1 MQPNF
6 ETMTNAQLIAYAL
19 AHREHIE
26 PLRVLYQR
34 RTPDAEAVW
43 FNLPQTEEE
52 AKQQFD
58 QFKQIVAQK
67 DNKRNNS
74 GTLSE

>member
-6 ETMTNAQLIAYAL
+6 ETMTNAELIAYAL
-19 AHREHIE
+19 AHREQIE

-34 RTPDAEAVW
+34 RTPDAEAIW

-52 AKQQFD
+52 AQQQFE
-58 QFKQIVAQK
+58 QFKQIVTQK
-67 DNKRNNS
+67 ESSYGNERQ
-74 GTLSE
+74 